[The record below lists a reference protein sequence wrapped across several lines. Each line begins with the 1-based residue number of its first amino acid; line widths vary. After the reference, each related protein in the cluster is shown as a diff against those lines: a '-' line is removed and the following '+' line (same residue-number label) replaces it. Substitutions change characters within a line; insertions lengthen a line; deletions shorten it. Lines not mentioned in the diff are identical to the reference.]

1 MSANRR
7 KTKLVFFLCGPQAVK
22 GSNYWRTSIKGGHGV
37 PGCQVAIEVGA
48 SISRDTYSHAAPK
61 LSVVSTF
68 CDYHKK
74 TEGFNTTAILPLEV
88 DE

>member
-1 MSANRR
+1 MSAKRR
-7 KTKLVFFLCGPQAVK
+7 KTKLVFFLGGPQAVK

-37 PGCQVAIEVGA
+37 LGCQVAIEVGA

-74 TEGFNTTAILPLEV
+74 TEGKNTTAILPLEV

>member
-1 MSANRR
+1 MPAKPR
-7 KTKLVFFLCGPQAVK
+7 KTKLVFYLGGPQAVK
-22 GSNYWRTSIKGGHGV
+22 GSNYWRTSIKGGYGAT
-37 PGCQVAIEVGA
+37 GCHVAIEVGA
-48 SISRDTYSHAAPK
+48 SISRDTYSHADPK

-74 TEGFNTTAILPLEV
+74 REGLNTTAILSLEV